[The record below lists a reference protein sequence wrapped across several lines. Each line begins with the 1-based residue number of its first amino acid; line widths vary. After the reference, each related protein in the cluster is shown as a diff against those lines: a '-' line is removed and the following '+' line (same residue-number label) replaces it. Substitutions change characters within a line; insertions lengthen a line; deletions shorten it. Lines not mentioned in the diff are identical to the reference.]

1 LKNEEVAAL
10 SNFLLTS
17 YGNAA
22 VSVTADQV
30 QVIREGGAK
39 SSLILL
45 ARVGMSVGVVVVL
58 LLLVLLA
65 KRRRSRRR

>member
-1 LKNEEVAAL
+1 M
-10 SNFLLTS
+10 TS

-45 ARVGMSVGVVVVL
+45 ARVGMAVGAVVVL
-58 LLLVLLA
+58 LLLALLV
-65 KRRRSRRR
+65 KRRRSR